1 MKPTGLVHADLTWVS
16 HCVPGTDGFTLLDEL
31 PTPYDYDYFIWKGV
45 EPDLHPYGACYHDL
59 HDKLSTGVI
68 EYLKA
73 QGVVR
78 VLVGGLALDYCVKTT
93 ALQLLKA
100 GLEVVLHLP
109 ACRGISE
116 EGGVQAVNEL
126 LKAGAVISS
135 TREELAAMATR

>member
-1 MKPTGLVHADLTWVS
+1 M
-16 HCVPGTDGFTLLDEL
+16 
-31 PTPYDYDYFIWKGV
+31 
-45 EPDLHPYGACYHDL
+45 
-59 HDKLSTGVI
+59 I

-73 QGVVR
+73 QGVSR
-78 VLVGGLALDYCVKTT
+78 VIVGGLALDYCVKTT

-109 ACRGISE
+109 ACRGITQ

-126 LKAGAVISS
+126 LKAGAGISR